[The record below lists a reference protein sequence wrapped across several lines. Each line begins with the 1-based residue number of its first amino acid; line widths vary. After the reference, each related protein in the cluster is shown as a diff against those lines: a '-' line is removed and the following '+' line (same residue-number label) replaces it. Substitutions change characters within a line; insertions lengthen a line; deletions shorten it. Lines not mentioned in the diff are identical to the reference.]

1 MSLADPMLLPA
12 CFALIGDI
20 GGGEL
25 LVVLTAMLVLFGG
38 KGLSGM
44 ARTLGKITRDLQ
56 RAAQDFKTQ
65 LLTDG
70 QDESSPPPPPPGN
83 ATHPKELPPR
93 DPSG

>member
-1 MSLADPMLLPA
+1 MTVIGPMPA
-12 CFALIGDI
+12 SSTLALIGDI

-44 ARTLGKITRDLQ
+44 ARTLGKMTRDLQ
-56 RAAQDFKTQ
+56 RAAQDFKNQ
-65 LLTDG
+65 LMTADS
-70 QDESSPPPPPPGN
+70 DEPPASRPPAN
-83 ATHPKELPPR
+83 TATPPKELPPR

>member
-1 MSLADPMLLPA
+1 MSLADPLLLPS

-25 LVVLTAMLVLFGG
+25 MVVLTAMLVLFGG

-83 ATHPKELPPR
+83 ATPPKELPPR

>member
-1 MSLADPMLLPA
+1 MTVIGPMLA
-12 CFALIGDI
+12 SSCFAIIGDI

-44 ARTLGKITRDLQ
+44 ARTVGRITRDLQ
-56 RAAQDFKTQ
+56 RAAQDFKNQ
-65 LLTDG
+65 LLTA
-70 QDESSPPPPPPGN
+70 DEPEPPASRPSTDTS
-83 ATHPKELPPR
+83 THPKELPPR